1 VLRFL
6 LALLTVSCPQ
16 AWRRSVAVLGLSLLL
31 AAAATEAAE
40 APETAGAPTPELWS
54 LRPPLRPAVPAKE
67 TLRYG
72 DRVANPI
79 DAFVLRKLEDRGLPP
94 APVADRQTL
103 VRRAYFDLLGLPPTP
118 EQVEAFVENAS
129 PDAWSKLID
138 ELLDSK
144 QYGER
149 WGRHWLDVARYADS
163 GGYETDIYWRNAW
176 RYRDY
181 VVKSFNDDK
190 PYDVFVQEQIAGD
203 ELWPDNFDLDP
214 KNVYVVSEEKL
225 RHLEAL
231 TGTGFYTLGPRIHE
245 SGLDA
250 RRLRYET
257 VTDWVDATGSAFLGL
272 TIGCA
277 RCHDHKFDPI
287 SQEDYFAMQAI
298 FSSSKEVEVPLLTAM
313 EVADWRQF
321 YPHLRSIEE
330 QRLAYTL
337 FEKKTKDRPL
347 TDAEKEKM
355 RQMRENIG
363 RGVLALPPVGG
374 KIPGASIGKKGIMQI
389 PSVSVLGHE
398 RRELIRPVELLERG
412 ELAHPRQTVAPA
424 VPAVLAQATGRAKEV
439 ATPYGSRTALARWLT
454 QPQHPLTA
462 RVFVNR
468 VWGWHFGTGIV
479 ATPNDFG
486 AMGQAP
492 THPDLLDWL
501 ATEFVARGWKVKEM
515 HRLILETSTYRMSS
529 RFATDDHLA
538 RDPKNRFLWRHSR
551 RRLEAEAL
559 WDSVHATAGTLNLK
573 MGGPPVVPPLA
584 GDEMAAL
591 RNHWQWTISADPT
604 EHTRRG
610 VYILARRNFR
620 FPMFE
625 LFDAPIS
632 SVSCPERAV
641 TTVAPQAL
649 WSLNNQS
656 VFRQAENM
664 AARIVE
670 EAGSDPQTQV
680 QRAWRIALSR
690 WPTAEEKVEALGFF
704 ETMAGGAP
712 PATVANSALEPV
724 TVGRAVIQT
733 VGAESSVTQTSATTV
748 PLSAEEKR
756 AALVK
761 LCLALYNLN
770 EFVFVD

>member
-1 VLRFL
+1 VRFSFGSLAEALRE
-6 LALLTVSCPQ
+6 A
-16 AWRRSVAVLGLSLLL
+16 RRRYLPVLGLSLLV
-31 AAAATEAAE
+31 AAGAVEAVE
-40 APETAGAPTPELWS
+40 APEHWS
-54 LRPPLRPAVPAKE
+54 LRPPVRPAAPRKQ

-79 DAFVLRKLEDRGLPP
+79 DAFVLRKLEEHDFTP
-94 APVADRQTL
+94 APLADKQTL

-118 EQVEAFVENAS
+118 EQVDSFVNESSA
-129 PDAWSKLID
+129 DAWSNLLD

-190 PYDVFVQEQIAGD
+190 PYDRFVQEQIAGD

-214 KNVYVVSEEKL
+214 KKVYVVSPEKL

-231 TGTGFYTLGPRIHE
+231 TGTGFYTLGPQIHE
-245 SGLDA
+245 SSLDA

-257 VTDWVDATGSAFLGL
+257 LTDWVDTTASAFMGL
-272 TIGCA
+272 TLGCA
-277 RCHDHKFDPI
+277 RCHDHKLDPI
-287 SQEDYFAMQAI
+287 TQEDYFAMQAI
-298 FSSSKEVEVPLLTAM
+298 FAGSKEVEVPLLTAM
-313 EVADWRQF
+313 EVANWRQF
-321 YPHLRSIEE
+321 YPHVRAIEE
-330 QRLAYTL
+330 LRLQYTL
-337 FEKKTKDRPL
+337 FEKETAGREL
-347 TDAEKEKM
+347 TDAEEEKK
-355 RQMRENIG
+355 RRFQEHIG
-363 RGVLALPPVGG
+363 RAVLALPPVGG
-374 KIPGASIGKKGIMQI
+374 NIPGANYCKGMMQI

-398 RRELIRPVELLERG
+398 RPELIPTVQLLERG
-412 ELAHPRQTVAPA
+412 ELAHPRQTVAA
-424 VPAVLAQATGRAKEV
+424 ALPAVLAQATGRAKEL
-439 ATPYGSRTALARWLT
+439 ATPYGSRTELAQWLT
-454 QPQHPLTA
+454 QSQHPLTA

-468 VWGWHFGTGIV
+468 LWLWHFGQGIV
-479 ATPNDFG
+479 RTPNDFG

-492 THPDLLDWL
+492 THPELLDWL

-515 HRLILETSTYRMSS
+515 HRLIMQTSTYRMSS

-538 RDPKNRFLWRHSR
+538 RDPESRFLWRRTR

-559 WDSVHATAGTLNLK
+559 WDAVHATAGSLNLK

-584 GDEMAAL
+584 DDEMASL
-591 RNHWQWTISADPT
+591 RNHWQWTVSGDPA

-610 VYILARRNFR
+610 MYILVRRNFR

-625 LFDAPIS
+625 LYDAPIN

-641 TTVAPQAL
+641 TTVPTQAL
-649 WSLNNQS
+649 WNLNNHS
-656 VFRQAENM
+656 VFRQAEQM
-664 AARIVE
+664 AARVMD
-670 EAGSDPQTQV
+670 EAGSEPPKWV
-680 QRAWRIALSR
+680 ECAWRIALSR
-690 WPTAEEKVEALGFF
+690 SPSTEESVEALELL
-704 ETMAGGAP
+704 ETLAMPAAGDGAVEPVAAGG
-712 PATVANSALEPV
+712 T
-724 TVGRAVIQT
+724 TFQT
-733 VGAESSVTQTSATTV
+733 SVTETSATER
-748 PLSAEEKR
+748 PLSPEEKH

-770 EFVFVD
+770 EFTFVD